1 MSSTPSVRTAAI
13 WGMAGQY
20 VVFAAQF
27 ATSVIISRFFLTPG
41 EVGLFG
47 TALAAAMMVAVFQ
60 DFGIGRYVSGEPDLD
75 DAKIR
80 RVFSVSVVIALTVG
94 LVVLA
99 LAWPIARFY
108 GDDRLFPI
116 LAVIAGSYLLVPFG
130 IVPAAL
136 LQRNLDF
143 RSLFAVNTGAAFAMA
158 VTTIAMAANG
168 WSAMAL
174 ALGTIAQAAARALI
188 GIRLSGARM
197 QLPLV
202 LDGLAPILKFG
213 SGSSLLILSGA
224 LGTRTPELIIGRIID
239 FVAVGLYGRAVGLSG
254 QLRQLVSGAI
264 GGVFFPAFA
273 RMRDRGEPFTP
284 AYLRVVSAYSVT
296 TWPAMV
302 FLAAAAAPLV
312 ETLYGPVWAGVAPL
326 LVLIALSEIA
336 FTALPLHM
344 DVPIVS
350 GRMRSL
356 VVLNAIETVISMTL
370 MIAAATVSVEWAAAS
385 RIIYG
390 VAWFVVYARFMR
402 ILVGFRWSA
411 MIDIYARSIA
421 CSVATVAPLL
431 IIVGAWQA
439 PADLSFGM
447 LAASALAGCLCWA
460 ITLFVVRHPA
470 RVEFI
475 ELGGT
480 ALQRLRKTPSAP

>member
-1 MSSTPSVRTAAI
+1 MSSAPSVRTAAI

-197 QLPLV
+197 H
-202 LDGLAPILKFG
+202 LANIP
-213 SGSSLLILSGA
+213 
-224 LGTRTPELIIGRIID
+224 
-239 FVAVGLYGRAVGLSG
+239 
-254 QLRQLVSGAI
+254 
-264 GGVFFPAFA
+264 
-273 RMRDRGEPFTP
+273 TP
-284 AYLRVVSAYSVT
+284 ASRWATRATRLLC
-296 TWPAMV
+296 
-302 FLAAAAAPLV
+302 FDAAAANSRPSSPRSKRRRRWP
-312 ETLYGPVWAGVAPL
+312 G
-326 LVLIALSEIA
+326 
-336 FTALPLHM
+336 
-344 DVPIVS
+344 S
-350 GRMRSL
+350 GESFRS
-356 VVLNAIETVISMTL
+356 
-370 MIAAATVSVEWAAAS
+370 
-385 RIIYG
+385 R
-390 VAWFVVYARFMR
+390 
-402 ILVGFRWSA
+402 
-411 MIDIYARSIA
+411 
-421 CSVATVAPLL
+421 
-431 IIVGAWQA
+431 
-439 PADLSFGM
+439 
-447 LAASALAGCLCWA
+447 LC
-460 ITLFVVRHPA
+460 R
-470 RVEFI
+470 
-475 ELGGT
+475 G
-480 ALQRLRKTPSAP
+480 